1 MNATSLITAP
11 RCCVDFPVYSH
22 YNTIF
27 EVRRFNSI
35 PCEDQE
41 FKFGQVQLNYLK
53 NLLFV

>member
-1 MNATSLITAP
+1 MNATSLITVH
-11 RCCVDFPVYSH
+11 RCCVDFPVSSH
-22 YNTIF
+22 YNRIF

-53 NLLFV
+53 NLFV